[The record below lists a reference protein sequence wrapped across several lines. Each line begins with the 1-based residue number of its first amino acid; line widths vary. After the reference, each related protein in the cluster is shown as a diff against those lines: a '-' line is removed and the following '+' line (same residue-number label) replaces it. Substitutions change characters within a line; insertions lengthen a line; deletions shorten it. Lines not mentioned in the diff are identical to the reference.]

1 MKSSPVSYLRAT
13 RLQGNLS
20 SPEDTDGDGSRADT
34 SFLFDHT
41 EPLKALA
48 VVQETLDWPLGELI
62 DCTNTSLFLKS
73 GVVLDLRLGL
83 RVPSSAFA
91 LRGKTLKGSHFPVA

>member
-1 MKSSPVSYLRAT
+1 MKSSPISYLRAA

-20 SPEDTDGDGSRADT
+20 SPEDTDGDGSCADT

-41 EPLKALA
+41 EPLEALA
-48 VVQETLDWPLGELI
+48 VVRETLDWPLGELI

-83 RVPSSAFA
+83 RVSPSAFS
-91 LRGKTLKGSHFPVA
+91 LRKKTLTRAHFPVA